1 MWVYFLYVSS
11 QQALSKRR
19 VTRDHCQSA
28 IHNLEHVGGHMKIR
42 VGLAAVLALFGSGA
56 FAQSSVSAGMTLS
69 VGQYDLVYQL
79 FSIAIACMGASFA
92 FFVLAR
98 PNVGEKYRPALL
110 VSAIVV
116 AVACYHYFRIFNSW
130 TEAFNLK
137 DGVYVASGIPF
148 NDAYRYADWVL
159 TVPLLLVEAVAVLAL
174 ARNIAGGMI
183 GRLALAAFVMIATGY
198 PGEITTDTTTR
209 LIWGTISTI
218 PFLYIVYTLWVE
230 LGTAMGTQSE
240 RVKVLMNN
248 LRLLLLF
255 SWGFYPISY
264 LVPVLFGGVS
274 AAGLVGLQVGYSLA
288 DIIAKAGFGVL
299 IYFIALE
306 KTAAER
312 SSLPANA
319 VAAD

>member
-1 MWVYFLYVSS
+1 
-11 QQALSKRR
+11 
-19 VTRDHCQSA
+19 
-28 IHNLEHVGGHMKIR
+28 MKTR
-42 VGLAAVLALFGSGA
+42 VGLAAVLTLFGSSA
-56 FAQSSVSAGMTLS
+56 FAQSSVSPGMTLTI
-69 VGQYDLVYQL
+69 GQYDLAYQL

-116 AVACYHYFRIFNSW
+116 AVACYHYFRILESW
-130 TEAFNLK
+130 DKAFNLEN
-137 DGVYVASGIPF
+137 GVYVASGIPF
-148 NDAYRYADWVL
+148 NDAYRYADWIL

-174 ARNIAGGMI
+174 ARSVSGPMI
-183 GRLALAAFVMIATGY
+183 GKLTIAAFLMIATGY

-209 LIWGTISTI
+209 LIWGTISSI

-230 LGTAMGTQSE
+230 LGTALASQTE

-255 SWGFYPISY
+255 SWGFYPIAY
-264 LVPVLFGGVS
+264 LVPVLFGGTS
-274 AAGLVGLQVGYSLA
+274 AAGLIGLQVGYSLA
-288 DIIAKAGFGVL
+288 DIIAKAGFGTL

-306 KTAAER
+306 KTAVER

>member
-1 MWVYFLYVSS
+1 
-11 QQALSKRR
+11 
-19 VTRDHCQSA
+19 
-28 IHNLEHVGGHMKIR
+28 MKIR
-42 VGLAAVLALFGSGA
+42 IGLAAVLALFASSA
-56 FAQSSVSAGMTLS
+56 FAQSSVKSDMTLTI
-69 VGQYDLVYQL
+69 GQYDLAYQL
-79 FSIAIACMGASFA
+79 FSIAIAAMGAAFA

-130 TEAFNLK
+130 TEAFALK
-137 DGVYVASGIPF
+137 DGVYVATGVPF
-148 NDAYRYADWVL
+148 NDAYRYADWIL
-159 TVPLLLVEAVAVLAL
+159 TVPLLLVEAVAILAL
-174 ARNIAGGMI
+174 NRNVSGPMI
-183 GRLALAAFVMIATGY
+183 GKLTLAAFVMIATGY
-198 PGEITTDTTTR
+198 PGEISSDTTTR

-218 PFLYIVYTLWVE
+218 PFVYILYVLWVE
-230 LGTAMGTQSE
+230 LGTALAAQTE
-240 RVKVLMNN
+240 RVQVLMRN

-264 LVPVLFGGVS
+264 LIPVLFAGGLS
-274 AAGLVGLQVGYSLA
+274 ADGLVGLQVGYSLA

>member
-1 MWVYFLYVSS
+1 MTLTTEQY
-11 QQALSKRR
+11 
-19 VTRDHCQSA
+19 
-28 IHNLEHVGGHMKIR
+28 
-42 VGLAAVLALFGSGA
+42 GLA
-56 FAQSSVSAGMTLS
+56 
-69 VGQYDLVYQL
+69 YQL

-130 TEAFNLK
+130 TEAFALK
-137 DGVYVASGIPF
+137 DGVYVATGVPF
-148 NDAYRYADWVL
+148 NDAYRYADWII

-174 ARNIAGGMI
+174 NRNISGPMI
-183 GRLALAAFVMIATGY
+183 GKLTIAAFLMIATGY
-198 PGEITTDTTTR
+198 PGEVATDNTTR

-218 PFLYIVYTLWVE
+218 PFIYIVYTLWVE
-230 LGTAMGTQSE
+230 LGTALASQTS

-255 SWGFYPISY
+255 SWGFYPIAY
-264 LVPVLFGGVS
+264 LIPVLLNGGRPS
-274 AAGLVGLQVGYSLA
+274 AEGLVGLQVGYSLA

-306 KTAAER
+306 KTASDRA
-312 SSLPANA
+312 SGLPANA

>member
-1 MWVYFLYVSS
+1 
-11 QQALSKRR
+11 
-19 VTRDHCQSA
+19 
-28 IHNLEHVGGHMKIR
+28 MKIR
-42 VGLAAVLALFGSGA
+42 IGLAALLALFSSSA
-56 FAQSSVSAGMTLS
+56 LAQSSVKPGMMLT
-69 VGQYDLVYQL
+69 VGEYDLAYQL

-130 TEAFNLK
+130 TATFDLK
-137 DGVYVASGIPF
+137 DGMYVANNVPF
-148 NDAYRYADWVL
+148 NDAYRYADWIL
-159 TVPLLLVEAVAVLAL
+159 TVPLLLVEAVAILAL
-174 ARNIAGGMI
+174 NRSVSGPMI
-183 GRLALAAFVMIATGY
+183 GKLTLAAFVMIATGY
-198 PGEITTDTTTR
+198 PGEISSDVTTR

-218 PFLYIVYTLWVE
+218 PFVYILYVLWVE
-230 LGTAMGTQSE
+230 LGTALAGQTE
-240 RVKVLMNN
+240 RVQVLMRN

-264 LVPVLFGGVS
+264 LIPVLFPGGIS
-274 AAGLVGLQVGYSLA
+274 STGLVGLQVGYSLA

-312 SSLPANA
+312 QNLPANA

>member
-1 MWVYFLYVSS
+1 MKFKVLMA
-11 QQALSKRR
+11 AL
-19 VTRDHCQSA
+19 
-28 IHNLEHVGGHMKIR
+28 I
-42 VGLAAVLALFGSGA
+42 ALFGSSVL
-56 FAQSSVSAGMTLS
+56 AQSSVSSGTTLTME
-69 VGQYDLVYQL
+69 QYGLVYQL

-130 TEAFNLK
+130 TEAFALK
-137 DGVYVASGIPF
+137 DGVYAATGVPF
-148 NDAYRYADWVL
+148 NDAYRYADWIL

-174 ARNIAGGMI
+174 ARQIAGGMI

-198 PGEITTDTTTR
+198 PGEVSSDTTAR
-209 LIWGTISTI
+209 LVWGTISTI
-218 PFLYIVYTLWVE
+218 PFIYIVYTLWVE
-230 LGTAMGTQSE
+230 LGTALSTQSE
-240 RVKVLMNN
+240 RVKVLMRN

-274 AAGLVGLQVGYSLA
+274 TSGLVGLQVGYSLA

-306 KTAAER
+306 KTASER
-312 SSLPANA
+312 GVVPVNA